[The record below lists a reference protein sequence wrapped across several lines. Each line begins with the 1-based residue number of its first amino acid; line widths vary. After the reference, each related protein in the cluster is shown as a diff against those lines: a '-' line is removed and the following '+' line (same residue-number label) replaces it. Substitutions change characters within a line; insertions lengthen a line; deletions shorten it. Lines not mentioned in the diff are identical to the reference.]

1 MRRVQLEAAPLPFS
15 AASRQKW
22 KVSAR
27 GRTLPFW
34 DKEDLMVAHLG
45 TRIRAFGTDRAVA
58 RELESYKKRLDQQ
71 AEEKCKDIDRQAKEK
86 LKAFETELKV
96 RLSS

>member
-15 AASRQKW
+15 AASRQEW
-22 KVSAR
+22 NVSAR

-45 TRIRAFGTDRAVA
+45 TRIRAFGADRAVA

-71 AEEKCKDIDRQAKEK
+71 AEEK